1 MPTYCAIPPL
11 DQSATRIGRGFGLGY
26 NRARTLRNQLHGG
39 MDFVADA
46 GTPILSAIP
55 GTVVLKSTDS
65 APARGMG
72 GYGNALVLR
81 HDIDVPGLPNPFWT
95 SYNHM
100 RAPSRLELGQHI
112 GTRTLIGLVGNT
124 TNGRFAGMGPHLH
137 FELRRRAFPGSYD
150 NDTMDPAILFRG
162 LGIDVVG
169 ARREVE
175 RMVGGQL
182 LVRTGGP
189 SDCRAGVAPTIAGV
203 PAAPLFGYDFRRALQ
218 GALSDV
224 PPGYVDPSTT
234 SSAYAPHGPSRSNQ
248 NVESPALQPPDYTI
262 ASSSGGSGGGVLAVV
277 AVLGAWLIFG
287 RS

>member
-1 MPTYCAIPPL
+1 MPVYCAIAPL

-39 MDFVADA
+39 MDFVADV
-46 GTPILSAIP
+46 GTPILAVVP
-55 GTVVLKSTDS
+55 GTVVLKSTDAS
-65 APARGMG
+65 PARGMG

-81 HDIDVPGLPNPFWT
+81 HDFDVPGLPNPFWT

-100 RAPSRLELGQHI
+100 REPSRLELGQHI

-124 TNGRFAGMGPHLH
+124 TNGRFAGMGAHLH

-169 ARREVE
+169 ARREVD

-189 SDCRAGVAPTIAGV
+189 SDCRAGTAPTIAGISQT
-203 PAAPLFGYDFRRALQ
+203 PLFGYDFRRALQ

-224 PPGYVDPSTT
+224 PPGYVDPSTVA
-234 SSAYAPHGPSRSNQ
+234 SAYAPHGVSRSNQ
-248 NVESPALQPPDYTI
+248 NVESPALQPPDYKI
-262 ASSSGGSGGGVLAVV
+262 AASSGGGGGALAIA
-277 AVLGAWLIFG
+277 AVLGVWLVFG